1 MCVIGSTLA
10 GYVIAWYLNLMPQL
24 MMSFVVVF
32 VVVIVNV
39 VVGGIRS
46 EVLSKNIY
54 FCVFSVNC
62 Y

>member
-32 VVVIVNV
+32 VVVIVGQRLILHVSSNACASAP
-39 VVGGIRS
+39 R
-46 EVLSKNIY
+46 
-54 FCVFSVNC
+54 
-62 Y
+62 